1 MNLQGP
7 ETFTD
12 PCSAEESFSA
22 DRLFQ
27 FLPAVLTIV
36 PGSVFLFILFDDW
49 PFGIQIASSIVYS
62 AAAFFFTFSGKSLPR
77 YLLDCPVVQH
87 QWDRLTMRHVGFL
100 VALFIIETTALGLR
114 ARMPYW
120 WLAAQGRDAPP
131 FTDALAILCGILLL
145 TEVITNRSVL
155 KRAHLEH
162 NNSGY

>member
-7 ETFTD
+7 ETSID
-12 PCSAEESFSA
+12 PCNEEESFSS

-27 FLPAVLTIV
+27 FLPAILTIV

-49 PFGIQIASSIVYS
+49 PFGIQIASSIVYT
-62 AAAFFFTFSGKSLPR
+62 AAAFFFTFSGRGLPQ

-114 ARMPYW
+114 TRISHW
-120 WLAAQGRDAPP
+120 WLVAHKRHALA
-131 FTDALAILCGILLL
+131 FTDALFILCGSLLL

-162 NNSGY
+162 NNSDY